1 MDGVPRT
8 HRNHEPMTR
17 TKEQYQVY
25 TYFGRVVDTI
35 EIPPNELHLHSLAT
49 AQRSCANY
57 IKTTGRDAWVRL
69 V

>member
-1 MDGVPRT
+1 M
-8 HRNHEPMTR
+8 
-17 TKEQYQVY
+17 KEQYQVY

-35 EIPPNELHLHSLAT
+35 EIPPNELHLQSLAA